1 MYINFYLYHKNKLFF
16 VTNSNIVYVG
26 VKNTYG
32 RVTMTSQENRPTCD
46 VVYCI
51 LRRYNRCLRLKCKDD
66 KDKTRNVV
74 KKDKKKF
81 NIEKTRRI

>member
-1 MYINFYLYHKNKLFF
+1 M
-16 VTNSNIVYVG
+16 NSNIVYVG
-26 VKNTYG
+26 VRNTYG
-32 RVTMTSQENRPTCD
+32 RVTMTSQGNRPTCD

-51 LRRYNRCLRLKCKDD
+51 LCRYNRCLRLKCNND

-74 KKDKKKF
+74 KKDKRKV